1 MTLLGKF
8 LVFINLLLSFLM
20 LSLAFALYTNRID
33 WSASPPKGDK
43 PAGMLVARQER
54 VKTASAALAVAG
66 DRWRE
71 ALNGFAGNEARP
83 RRDGLPAWEKRLA
96 DDRVWY
102 AAQLAEAR
110 KGPDGK
116 GDKVPVKWVKVG
128 PDGLPI
134 PDPKNS
140 GRPTLANAERRRS
153 DKPDETVRPLY
164 CEDWYRKEM
173 TRLTQAIDAE
183 HTAYQEQVK
192 LATDLTQLAIGPK
205 GLRQRIVDEQVKNAR
220 IKEEMRDVTGRQT
233 NAEVETEL
241 LQSRREQLEA
251 RVGELKKEK
260 K

>member
-1 MTLLGKF
+1 MTLLGKI
-8 LVFINLLLSFLM
+8 LVFVNVLLSFLM
-20 LSLAFALYTNRID
+20 FSLAFALYTNRID
-33 WSASPPKGDK
+33 WSASPSKGEK

-54 VKTASAALAVAG
+54 VKAASAALVVAG

-71 ALNGFAGNEARP
+71 ALNGFAGDATRP

-116 GDKVPVKWVKVG
+116 GDKVPVKWVKLG

-134 PDPKNS
+134 LDPKT
-140 GRPTLANAERRRS
+140 GRPTLVNAERRKS
-153 DKPDETVRPLY
+153 DKEGEAGRPLY

-183 HTAYQEQVK
+183 QTAYQEQVK
-192 LATDLTQLAIGPK
+192 LATDLTQQAIGPK
-205 GLRQRIVDEQVKNAR
+205 GLRQRIIDEQVKNSR
-220 IKEEMRDVTGRQT
+220 IKEEMRDLTGRQT
-233 NAEVETEL
+233 NAEVETEI

-251 RVGELKKEK
+251 RVEELKKEK